1 VEEHI
6 IDTDG
11 AAFNSRM
18 MYKVGIQDMGRVGTE
33 GGAISYEGLR
43 LHQGPRNS
51 EVICIMKS
59 RKSAVVLLSLKGCVA
74 ELGCQGGKVYVLF
87 KAENSAS

>member
-18 MYKVGIQDMGRVGTE
+18 MYKVGIQDMGLVGTE
-33 GGAISYEGLR
+33 GSYEGDYIRDLETQK
-43 LHQGPRNS
+43 L
-51 EVICIMKS
+51 
-59 RKSAVVLLSLKGCVA
+59 
-74 ELGCQGGKVYVLF
+74 YV
-87 KAENSAS
+87 S